1 MSTLNAPVS
10 TTFSG
15 IKSMAGKNNLR
26 QQQRVPA
33 NIAVT
38 VCNPDGNQLVC
49 HTANLSRA
57 GMLVECDSSHV
68 RDILPGNSP
77 VAPKKTVALDIKFA
91 VPVVSVQSVNI
102 EASCDIVHVRR
113 VSKNLFQLGL
123 QFTGFTGNGHDYV
136 DQYVSRQLLKS

>member
-1 MSTLNAPVS
+1 MGTMNAPAS

-26 QQQRVPA
+26 QQQRVST
-33 NIAVT
+33 NIEVT
-38 VCNPDGNQLVC
+38 VCNPNGNQLVC

-57 GMLVECDSSHV
+57 GMLVECDSDHV

-77 VAPKKTVALDIKFA
+77 IAPKKAVALDVKFA

-102 EASCDIVHVRR
+102 EASCEIIHVRR
-113 VSKNLFQLGL
+113 VSKNRFQLGL
-123 QFTGFTGNGHDYV
+123 QFTGFNGNGHDYV
-136 DQYVSRQLLKS
+136 DQYVSRQLLRS

>member
-1 MSTLNAPVS
+1 MSTMNAPES

-26 QQQRVPA
+26 QQQRVST

-57 GMLVECDSSHV
+57 GMLVECDSNHV
-68 RDILPGNSP
+68 RDILPGNP
-77 VAPKKTVALDIKFA
+77 TVAPKKTVALDVKFA

-102 EASCDIVHVRR
+102 EASCDLVHIRR
-113 VSKNLFQLGL
+113 VSKNRFQLGL
-123 QFTGFTGNGHDYV
+123 QFTGFAGNGHDYV
-136 DQYVSRQLLKS
+136 DQFVSRQLLKS